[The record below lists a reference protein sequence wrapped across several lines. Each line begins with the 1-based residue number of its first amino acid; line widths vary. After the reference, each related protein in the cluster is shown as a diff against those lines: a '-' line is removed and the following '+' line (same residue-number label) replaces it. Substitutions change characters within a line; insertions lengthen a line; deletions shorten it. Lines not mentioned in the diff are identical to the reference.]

1 MSRLRSPLI
10 HCAALSL
17 SLELR
22 IYGSEKQQA
31 RDLEVFCDALRFIID
46 VLSCSYALS
55 CEIEGLGDS
64 SPTSPKPRKSM
75 VKRLSL

>member
-1 MSRLRSPLI
+1 MESCPVGYIVRNKHNRSFAP
-10 HCAALSL
+10 HSL
-17 SLELR
+17 FFLPNSLL
-22 IYGSEKQQA
+22 
-31 RDLEVFCDALRFIID
+31 VCLRFFFIC
-46 VLSCSYALS
+46 VCPRSYALS

>member
-1 MSRLRSPLI
+1 MILWFFMVIFL
-10 HCAALSL
+10 CL
-17 SLELR
+17 
-22 IYGSEKQQA
+22 YY
-31 RDLEVFCDALRFIID
+31 DVFLLID
-46 VLSCSYALS
+46 VLFCSYALS

>member
-1 MSRLRSPLI
+1 MYIS
-10 HCAALSL
+10 
-17 SLELR
+17 
-22 IYGSEKQQA
+22 IYLCPGVVV
-31 RDLEVFCDALRFIID
+31 DTVVFL
-46 VLSCSYALS
+46 SYALS